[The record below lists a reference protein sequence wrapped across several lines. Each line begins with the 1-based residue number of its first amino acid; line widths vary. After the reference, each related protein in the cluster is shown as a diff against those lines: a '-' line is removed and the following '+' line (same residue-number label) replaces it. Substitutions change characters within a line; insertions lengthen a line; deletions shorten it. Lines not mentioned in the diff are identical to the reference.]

1 MDLLKDDLGKLYR
14 KFLIASFGSALIAS
28 IYGLVDMIVVGQ
40 YHGPDGSAAMSVI
53 APVWNIIYSFGLLTG
68 IGGSVLYGV
77 SKGKGSKKANLYFTS
92 AVVFSAIISAVL
104 WVIIFVFEDKLLLLF
119 GANEKLMPLCKE
131 YMIAPKF
138 TVPIYVCINLFSSF
152 LRNDSDPGLAT
163 KSVIAGGVFNI
174 FGDYFCV
181 FTLDMGIRG
190 AGIATAMGAG
200 ISTLV
205 MLTHFFKKSNT
216 LRLQF
221 SKDIFRLFGRITVNG
236 FSSFIIDVAMGV
248 LTMLFNRQIMKYLGT
263 DALAVYGVIVSVS
276 TLVQCC
282 SYGIG
287 QASQPII
294 SQNYGAGN
302 VGRIKKM
309 LRYNIITAAIFGA
322 VWAAITFAVPNGLI
336 RLFMTPTASVLAIA
350 PGDNPNIRLVVPA
363 AAVQCLFNLLFPGDD
378 ACENLDVRVR
388 RARNTYQRRADTH
401 YPRHPRR
408 GYDLVGDARDR
419 ACCRRVCRRDDVEEN
434 PAVILR
440 ESGCCLWLY
449 ESIHRLPCRGCFASL
464 KVISKGE

>member
-40 YHGPDGSAAMSVI
+40 YHGPDGAAAMSVI

-104 WVIIFVFEDKLLLLF
+104 WVIILVFEDRLLLLF

-190 AGIATAMGAG
+190 AGIATAMCAG

-221 SKDIFRLFGRITVNG
+221 SKEIFRLFGRITVNG

-294 SQNYGAGN
+294 SQNYGAGKSRR
-302 VGRIKKM
+302 VLKSY
-309 LRYNIITAAIFGA
+309 LLTLCYSA
-322 VWAAITFAVPNGLI
+322 V
-336 RLFMTPTASVLAIA
+336 
-350 PGDNPNIRLVVPA
+350 A
-363 AAVQCLFNLLFPGDD
+363 AAVFGGLFLLFGHQFLSLFTS
-378 ACENLDVRVR
+378 ESDVIEAGLARIWVMCFSFPISATMDCTTAASRGLGKGLVPMIFVFLGSCVFRVIWVYTIF
-388 RARNTYQRRADTH
+388 ASVGTIASLYLL
-401 YPRHPRR
+401 YPVSWTLTASAEMVYFFYLYRKVFR
-408 GYDLVGDARDR
+408 
-419 ACCRRVCRRDDVEEN
+419 N
-434 PAVILR
+434 PAKPATV
-440 ESGCCLWLY
+440 
-449 ESIHRLPCRGCFASL
+449 
-464 KVISKGE
+464 

>member
-40 YHGPDGSAAMSVI
+40 YHGPDGAAAMSVI

-77 SKGKGSKKANLYFTS
+77 SKGKGSKKENLYFTS

-104 WVIIFVFEDKLLLLF
+104 WVIILVFEDKLLLLF

-138 TVPIYVCINLFSSF
+138 TVPIYVCINLLSSF

-181 FTLDMGIRG
+181 FTLDMGICG

-294 SQNYGAGN
+294 SQNYGAAMSAG
-302 VGRIKKM
+302 
-309 LRYNIITAAIFGA
+309 
-322 VWAAITFAVPNGLI
+322 
-336 RLFMTPTASVLAIA
+336 
-350 PGDNPNIRLVVPA
+350 
-363 AAVQCLFNLLFPGDD
+363 
-378 ACENLDVRVR
+378 
-388 RARNTYQRRADTH
+388 
-401 YPRHPRR
+401 
-408 GYDLVGDARDR
+408 
-419 ACCRRVCRRDDVEEN
+419 
-434 PAVILR
+434 
-440 ESGCCLWLY
+440 
-449 ESIHRLPCRGCFASL
+449 
-464 KVISKGE
+464 

>member
-40 YHGPDGSAAMSVI
+40 YHGPDGAAAMSVI

-104 WVIIFVFEDKLLLLF
+104 WVIILVFEDKLLLLF

-181 FTLDMGIRG
+181 FTLDMGICG

-221 SKDIFRLFGRITVNG
+221 SKEIFRLFGRITVNG

-309 LRYNIITAAIFGA
+309 LRYN
-322 VWAAITFAVPNGLI
+322 NRRDI
-336 RLFMTPTASVLAIA
+336 RRGVGGDNIRGTQRAYPPVYDPDRLGVRDS

-378 ACENLDVRVR
+378 ARENLDVRVR

-408 GYDLVGDARDR
+408 GYDLVGDARDG
-419 ACCRRVCRRDDVEEN
+419 ACCRRVCRRDDGEEN
-434 PAVILR
+434 TAVILDKL
-440 ESGCCLWLY
+440 GCSY
-449 ESIHRLPCRGCFASL
+449 CF
-464 KVISKGE
+464 K

>member
-14 KFLIASFGSALIAS
+14 KFLIASFCSALIAS

-40 YHGPDGSAAMSVI
+40 YHGPDGAAAMSVI

-92 AVVFSAIISAVL
+92 AVVFSAIISVVL
-104 WVIIFVFEDKLLLLF
+104 WVIILVFEDRLLLLF

-221 SKDIFRLFGRITVNG
+221 SKEIFRLFGRITVNG

-302 VGRIKKM
+302 VDRIKKM

-350 PGDNPNIRLVVPA
+350 PAIIRIYGSSFLLLPFNVYSTYYFQATMRAKTSMFVSVARGILISGALILIIPVTLGADMIWWAMPVTELVV
-363 AAVQCLFNLLFPGDD
+363 AV
-378 ACENLDVRVR
+378 
-388 RARNTYQRRADTH
+388 
-401 YPRHPRR
+401 
-408 GYDLVGDARDR
+408 
-419 ACCRRVCRRDDVEEN
+419 
-434 PAVILR
+434 
-440 ESGCCLWLY
+440 
-449 ESIHRLPCRGCFASL
+449 FAGAMMAKKIQL
-464 KVISKGE
+464 

>member
-14 KFLIASFGSALIAS
+14 KFLLASFGSALISS

-40 YHGPDGSAAMSVI
+40 YHGPDGAAAMSVI

-77 SKGKGSKKANLYFTS
+77 AKGNGSKKANLYFTS
-92 AVVFSAIISAVL
+92 AVVLSAIIAAAL
-104 WVIIFVFEDKLLLLF
+104 WVIIIVFEDELLLLF
-119 GANEKLMPLCKE
+119 GANEKLLPLCRE
-131 YMIAPKF
+131 YMVAPKV
-138 TVPIYVCINLFSSF
+138 TVPIYVSINLLSSF
-152 LRNDSDPGLAT
+152 LRNDSDPGIAT
-163 KSVIAGGVFNI
+163 KAVIAGGVFNI

-200 ISTLV
+200 ISALV
-205 MLTHFFKKSNT
+205 MLTHFFKKTNT
-216 LRLQF
+216 LRLEF
-221 SKDIFRLFGRITVNG
+221 SKDIFRLFGRIAVNG

-302 VGRIKKM
+302 VGRIKKL
-309 LRYNIITAAIFGA
+309 LRYNIITAAAFGA
-322 VWAAITFAVPNGLI
+322 AWAAISLAVPNGLI

-350 PGDNPNIRLVVPA
+350 PAIIRIYALSFLLLPFNVYSTYYFQATMRAKTSMFISISRGILISGALILILPVTLDANTIWWSMPVTELLV
-363 AAVQCLFNLLFPGDD
+363 AV
-378 ACENLDVRVR
+378 
-388 RARNTYQRRADTH
+388 
-401 YPRHPRR
+401 
-408 GYDLVGDARDR
+408 
-419 ACCRRVCRRDDVEEN
+419 
-434 PAVILR
+434 
-440 ESGCCLWLY
+440 
-449 ESIHRLPCRGCFASL
+449 FAGAMMA
-464 KVISKGE
+464 KKIKP